1 MPVHKISAVLPRET
15 TSESIES
22 EISGMVKSFNM
33 LGKSLVKIEKEV
45 LYGYAIVS
53 VAVRIYWVPTINRR
67 AICDSLDRVNKL
79 VMANNI

>member
-1 MPVHKISAVLPRET
+1 MLVHKISVALPRET

-45 LYGYAIVS
+45 IYGYAIVS
-53 VAVRIYWVPTINRR
+53 VAVRIYWVPAVNRR

-79 VMANNI
+79 ILANNI